1 MEQRIKA
8 ILLRMHGLLEESR
21 RLREQHE
28 GLMVEY
34 DQLKRELDSGLG
46 KKQPQTATVAIHS
59 PEGIRELIN
68 KK

>member
-34 DQLKRELDSGLG
+34 DQLKRELDSLG

-59 PEGIRELIN
+59 PEGIRELID